1 MPTKNFGARR
11 TNHEPPVRRIQ
22 RLEGPVRG
30 GGVSMFK
37 KILIANR
44 GEIACR
50 VIKSARKMGIK
61 TVAVYS
67 DADRNA
73 LHVKMADEAV
83 HIGPPPANQ
92 SYIVID
98 RILEAVRQTGAE
110 AVHPGYG
117 FLSENRNF
125 AAALEK
131 EGVVFIGPPSP
142 AIEAMG
148 DKITSKKLAKE
159 AGVSTVPGY
168 MGLIAD
174 ANEAVKI
181 SGQIGYPVMIKA
193 SAGGGGK
200 GMRIAWSEA
209 EVKEGFESS
218 RNEAAS
224 SFGDDRIFIEK
235 FVTQPRHIEIQVL
248 ADKHGN
254 CVYLHERECSIQR
267 RNQKVIEEA
276 PSPFLD
282 AETRK
287 AMGEQACALAKA
299 VGYTSAGTVEF
310 IVDGDRNFFFL
321 EMNTRLQVEHP
332 VTELITGVDLVEQ
345 MIRVASGEKLPFRQE
360 DLKINGWAIES
371 RLYAEDPY
379 RNFLPSIGRLTRYRP
394 PVEGPTQHGGI
405 VRNDTGVYEG
415 GEISMYYDPMIA
427 KLCTW
432 APTRAEAI
440 EEMRLALD
448 TFEVEGIGHNL
459 PFCAAVMD
467 HPRFVSGD
475 ISTAFIAEEFPEG
488 FQGVAL
494 PEPILRRVAAA
505 AAAMNRVAEIR
516 RTRVSGRMDNHERHV
531 GDDWVVALQGVE
543 FPVAI
548 HADRGGATVAFADGA
563 AMRVESDWTPG
574 QSLAHLLVDGEPLV
588 LKVGRATGGYRL
600 RVRGADLKVHIRTP
614 RQAELARLMPEKLPP
629 DTSRLLLCP
638 MPGLVVKLAVSEGD
652 EVFEGQALCTV
663 EAMKMENILRAERK
677 CVVTRINASVGA
689 SLMVDDIIMEFE

>member
-1 MPTKNFGARR
+1 
-11 TNHEPPVRRIQ
+11 
-22 RLEGPVRG
+22 
-30 GGVSMFK
+30 MFK

-67 DADRNA
+67 DADSGA

-98 RILEAVRQTGAE
+98 KIMEAIRQTGAE

-117 FLSENRNF
+117 FLSERRDF
-125 AAALEK
+125 AAALEA
-131 EGVVFIGPPSP
+131 EGVIFVGPPSP

-148 DKITSKKLAKE
+148 DKITSKKLAQE

-174 ANEAVKI
+174 ADEAVKI
-181 SGQIGYPVMIKA
+181 SDQIGYPVMIKA

-200 GMRIAWSEA
+200 GMRIAWNAEEA
-209 EVKEGFESS
+209 REGFQSS
-218 RNEAAS
+218 KNEAAA

-248 ADKHGN
+248 ADQHGN
-254 CVYLHERECSIQR
+254 CVYLNERECSIQR

-282 AETRK
+282 PATRK

-310 IVDGDRNFFFL
+310 IVDGNRNFYFL

-332 VTELITGVDLVEQ
+332 VTELITGIDLVEM
-345 MIRVASGEKLPFRQE
+345 MIRVAAGEPLPFKQE
-360 DLKINGWAIES
+360 DIGINGWAMES

-379 RNFLPSIGRLTRYRP
+379 RNFLPSIGRLTKYQP
-394 PVEGPTQHGGI
+394 PVEGPTASGGI
-405 VRNDTGVYEG
+405 VRNDTGVFEG

-432 APTRAEAI
+432 GPTREAAI

-467 HPRFVSGD
+467 HDRFVEGS
-475 ISTAFIAEEFPEG
+475 ITTAFIAEEYPEG
-488 FQGVAL
+488 FQGVRL
-494 PEPILRRVAAA
+494 GDVMLKRVAAA
-505 AAAMNRVAEIR
+505 TAAMNRVAEIR
-516 RTRVSGRMDNHERHV
+516 RTKISGTLGNHERRV
-531 GDDWVVALQGVE
+531 GDDWVVSLQGE
-543 FPVAI
+543 SFALKI
-548 HADRGGATVAFADGA
+548 AADKAGSTVTFADGTGL
-563 AMRVESDWTPG
+563 RVESDWTPG
-574 QSLAHLLVDGEPLV
+574 KSLAKLTVGGEPLV
-588 LKVGRATGGYRL
+588 LKVGKIPMGFRI
-600 RVRGADLKVHIRTP
+600 RVRGADLKVHVRTP
-614 RQAELARLMPEKLPP
+614 RQHDLAALMPEKLPP
-629 DTSRLLLCP
+629 DTSKFLLCP
-638 MPGLVVKLAVSEGD
+638 MPGLIVKISVEEGQ
-652 EVFEGQALCTV
+652 EVQEGQALATV
-663 EAMKMENILRAERK
+663 EAMKMENILKAERK
-677 CVVTRINASVGA
+677 GVVKKINCAAGA
-689 SLMVDDIIMEFE
+689 SLKVDDIIMEFE